1 MESRTVASCLGRACP
16 HERTTARLKARGFT
30 LIELLIAVAV
40 FAVVAVTVYTRSG
53 DVLRQ
58 VGGLEERTLTTWIA
72 ENQLATLRMARLN
85 VDSPMPTGK
94 DSRQVTMSGRN
105 WAVEVRISDTT
116 HPWLRRADIEV
127 AHAETPDTAISSL
140 TGFIGRY

>member
-1 MESRTVASCLGRACP
+1 VARCLGRPSP
-16 HERTTARLKARGFT
+16 HERTKARLKTRGFT

-53 DVLRQ
+53 GVLRQ
-58 VGGLEERTLTTWIA
+58 VSALEERTLTTWIA
-72 ENQLATLRMARLN
+72 ENQLATLRLARLN

-94 DSRQVTMSGRN
+94 DSRQVTMGGRN
-105 WAVEVRISDTT
+105 WAVEVKITDTT

-127 AHAETPDTAISSL
+127 AHAETPDSVVSSL

>member
-1 MESRTVASCLGRACP
+1 MESTTLARYVGRPRP

-53 DVLRQ
+53 DALRQ

-72 ENQLATLRMARLN
+72 ENQLATLRLARMN

-94 DSRQVTMSGRN
+94 DSRQVTMAGRN
-105 WAVEVRISDTT
+105 WAVDVRITDTT
-116 HPWLRRADIEV
+116 HPWLRRADIDV
-127 AHAETPDTAISSL
+127 AHAETPDTVVTSL

>member
-1 MESRTVASCLGRACP
+1 VARCIGRARP
-16 HERTTARLKARGFT
+16 NERTTARLKARGFT
-30 LIELLIAVAV
+30 LIELLVAVAV

-53 DVLRQ
+53 DALRQ

-72 ENQLATLRMARLN
+72 EDQLVMLRLARLN

-94 DSRQVTMSGRN
+94 NQQWVTMAGRK
-105 WAVEVRISDTT
+105 WAVDVKITDTT
-116 HPWLRRADIEV
+116 HPWLRRADIDV
-127 AHAETPDTAISSL
+127 SHAETPDVVITSL